1 MSAVIVTTRDVTVEL
16 APGVVVVLRPLTM
29 GEQTRA
35 LAEAPGESRW
45 LAHGR
50 AVRARL
56 AALDRTNVYA
66 ITRALVELDDLDQRA
81 LERLE
86 AYETEADKRLAA
98 AVVRLWNGEE
108 VGDLEARFGDLP
120 VSIGR
125 AARLAFN
132 DALRK
137 VIGLDSEG
145 KGASVPTSGS
155 GATASGPDGAAK
167 IA

>member
-1 MSAVIVTTRDVTVEL
+1 MSIIVTTRDVTVEL
-16 APGVVVVLRPLTM
+16 APDVVVVLRPLTM

-35 LAEAPGESRW
+35 LAEAPEDSRW

-56 AALDRTNVYA
+56 AKLDRSDVYTV
-66 ITRALVELDDLDQRA
+66 TRALVELDDLDQRA
-81 LERLE
+81 LGRLE
-86 AYETEADKRLAA
+86 VYEAEADKRLAQ
-98 AVVRLWNGEE
+98 AVARVWNGEE
-108 VGDLEARFGDLP
+108 VGDLEARFADLP

-125 AARLAFN
+125 SARVAFN

-145 KGASVPTSGS
+145 KGESAPTSGS
-155 GATASGPDGAAK
+155 GETPSGQDGAAK

>member
-1 MSAVIVTTRDVTVEL
+1 MSIIVVSRDVTVEL

-56 AALDRTNVYA
+56 AALDRSDIYA
-66 ITRALVELDDLDQRA
+66 VTRAMVELDDLDRSA
-81 LERLE
+81 LDKLE
-86 AYETEADKRLAA
+86 AYESEADRRLAQ

-108 VGDLEARFGDLP
+108 AGDLETRFADLP
-120 VSIGR
+120 VSLGR
-125 AARLAFN
+125 RARTVFGE
-132 DALRK
+132 ALRK

-145 KGASVPTSGS
+145 KGESAPTSGS
-155 GATASGPDGAAK
+155 GETPSGPDGAAR